1 MTSNKGPLGLV
12 TPQPRQAP
20 DSSTINPNPKKLEEW
35 IKALP
40 RAHVGE
46 TGRLVFNAISQLNKL
61 DISPE
66 TRFAALEQLI
76 APVNYVVNAS
86 QKHFI
91 GHAFPLSPKAAK
103 VVALAQTMYT
113 EIGLGYKIIVEELF
127 ARSTSIAKN
136 RGFIASVFRTLSFLN
151 MAMHYCY
158 ITYQPSPR
166 GFWLEFH
173 RLYHFCATAGIH
185 ILKQNDLALP
195 EDSIEDQYKQ
205 ALLMALVNTYQLS
218 QEDISAIH
226 ESLGNWTPYCDLST
240 LDDVSRPN
248 GIVIVSLDS
257 DEPPTYAAFMKE
269 VTGPCLVLNTERLA
283 QHLSILMASQTSLG
297 ESKTPISKEL
307 LQRMHGSWCSVP
319 KRSFRR
325 RQTGTTARVIL
336 GLSAVHSFLSN
347 QNSRAQSGQQQASD
361 RSLLFRAS
369 FSGQSV
375 TSPADNA
382 CNAYPDL
389 LDFYDGASSNV
400 AVGADGS
407 FNRTSSYNLNKSTAD
422 EPYEH
427 EFVITNE
434 SAGGYCLSGT
444 PSQSGAI
451 KVGEILYLKQTGQDS
466 TYNVCVVRWMRRDR
480 SRLVLGVEI
489 LTPHADPVI
498 IEAASL
504 NRSKNPPLAA
514 LLFPATPIMNLPATL
529 ISAAT
534 LRPGQSVRIKQSK
547 MEREVCIEKIIQ
559 STRTFRQYQFTESHV
574 QAVTENEADFDS
586 IWSSL

>member
-12 TPQPRQAP
+12 TSQPRQAP

-76 APVNYVVNAS
+76 APVNYVVHAS
-86 QKHFI
+86 QKRFI

-113 EIGLGYKIIVEELF
+113 EIGLGYKIIVEELL

-173 RLYHFCATAGIH
+173 KLYHFSATAGIH
-185 ILKQNDLALP
+185 VLKQNDLALP
-195 EDSIEDQYKQ
+195 DDSIEDQYKQ

-218 QEDISAIH
+218 QEDISSIH
-226 ESLGNWTPYCDLST
+226 ESLGNWTPFCDLST

-269 VTGPCLVLNTERLA
+269 VTGPCLTLNTERLA

-297 ESKTPISKEL
+297 ESKAPINKEL

-325 RQTGTTARVIL
+325 RQTGTTATVIL
-336 GLSAVHSFLSN
+336 GLSGVHSFLSN
-347 QNSRAQSGQQQASD
+347 QKSKIQTGQQPASD

-382 CNAYPDL
+382 SNAYPDL
-389 LDFYDGASSNV
+389 LDFYDGGSSNV

-407 FNRTSSYNLNKSTAD
+407 FNRTSSYNLNKSTED

-451 KVGEILYLKQTGQDS
+451 KVGEILYLKQTGQDD

-480 SRLVLGVEI
+480 NRLVLGVEI
-489 LTPHADPVI
+489 LTPHADPVT
-498 IEAASL
+498 IEAASRD
-504 NRSKNPPLAA
+504 RSKNPPFAA
-514 LLFPATPIMNLPATL
+514 LLFPAAPVMNLPATL

-534 LRPGQSVRIKQSK
+534 LRPGQPVRIKLSK
-547 MEREVCIEKIIQ
+547 TEREVCIEKIIQ
-559 STRTFRQYQFTESHV
+559 STRTFRQYQFTESRD
-574 QAVTENEADFDS
+574 QAVTENDADFES